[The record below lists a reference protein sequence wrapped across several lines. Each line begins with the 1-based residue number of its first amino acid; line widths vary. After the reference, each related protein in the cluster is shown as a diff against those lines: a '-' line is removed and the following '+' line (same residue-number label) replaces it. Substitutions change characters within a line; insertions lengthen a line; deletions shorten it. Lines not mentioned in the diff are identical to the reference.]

1 MPDFDPLNPFGVT
14 EIKVLS
20 SKTIKRKDHLGNVV
34 YSRTYPKETSRWKCQ
49 VCDKIANSKSAIE
62 FHSLKVHPDMSKLKI
77 TKVEDQTKP
86 KEPEKQKEVKT
97 QEEPVYKKAKPKKEE
112 PGFFDWLMEDDE
124 EDEEEDE

>member
-20 SKTIKRKDHLGNVV
+20 SKTIKRKDHLGNIV

-49 VCDKIANSKSAIE
+49 VCDMVTNTKAAIE
-62 FHSLKVHPDMSKLKI
+62 FHTLKVHPQMSKLKI

-86 KEPEKQKEVKT
+86 KEAEKPKEEYKPEVKQKVKS
-97 QEEPVYKKAKPKKEE
+97 KKEE
-112 PGFFDWLMEDDE
+112 SGFFDWLMEDDE
-124 EDEEEDE
+124 EDEEDDE